1 MKEILDMSISRE
13 TVYPEIKMI
22 DIKPRIE
29 PLDDSDFDCD
39 TNTENKKMGRRN
51 TEVIEATENEE
62 KVRKTRTRKSS
73 REIIER
79 TIPITLNAL
88 IGCFA
93 EIDVDSVEK
102 LGGIIVK
109 WRALQAETMRELF
122 GE

>member
-1 MKEILDMSISRE
+1 MKKISRE

-29 PLDDSDFDCD
+29 PLDDSDFDDD

-51 TEVIEATENEE
+51 TEITAGGEE
-62 KVRKTRTRKSS
+62 KIRKTRTRKSS
-73 REIIER
+73 REIIEH
-79 TIPITLNAL
+79 TFPITLNAL

-93 EIDVDSVEK
+93 EIDVESVDK
-102 LGGIIVK
+102 LSGIIVK
-109 WRALQAETMRELF
+109 TRELQAETMRELF